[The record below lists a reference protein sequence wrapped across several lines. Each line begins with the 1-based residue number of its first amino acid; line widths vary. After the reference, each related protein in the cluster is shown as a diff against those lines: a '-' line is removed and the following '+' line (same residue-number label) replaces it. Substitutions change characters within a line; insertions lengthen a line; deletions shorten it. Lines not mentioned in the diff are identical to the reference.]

1 MPEGPEIHRAANRIA
16 KALVGKTLNQVEFH
30 YKTVEGLEH
39 YFLNKEVEYVK
50 ARSKGLLISVGDYV
64 MYSHNQLY
72 GRWTVNRAT
81 TKPKPTNRSLRVL
94 LGNDKNTARL
104 WSATDIEILE
114 PWELPGHP
122 YLAKLGPD
130 VADLEVRFDDVLAQV
145 SDKKFA
151 RRQLSGLLLDQG
163 FLAGVGNYLRS
174 EILFCAG
181 ISPYRKPG
189 SLTEDEL
196 EQLARSAIEITALAY
211 HEKGVTVPQELYK
224 TLRDN
229 GLSRYQARHYVFT
242 RNGLEC
248 HNCNSLIIH
257 TRLSSRRLDY
267 CPKCQI

>member
-16 KALVGKTLNQVEFH
+16 KALVGKRLDTVEFH

-39 YFLNKEVEYVK
+39 FFLGKEVQYVK
-50 ARSKGLLISVGDYV
+50 ARSKGLIISVGDYV

-81 TKPKPTNRSLRVL
+81 TKPRPTNRSLRVVF
-94 LGNDKNTARL
+94 GNDKNIARL

-114 PWELPGHP
+114 PWELSGHP

-130 VADLEVRFDDVLAQV
+130 VADIEIDYADVIAQV
-145 SDKKFA
+145 SNPKFA

-174 EILFCAG
+174 EILFDAG
-181 ISPYRKPG
+181 INPYRKVG
-189 SLTEDEL
+189 SLSKSEL
-196 EQLARSAIEITALAY
+196 NNLAKSAISITALAY
-211 HEKGVTVPQELYK
+211 HEKGVTVPQELYQ

-229 GLSRYQARHYVFT
+229 GLSRYQSRHYVFT
-242 RNGLEC
+242 RDGLEC
-248 HNCNSLIIH
+248 HKCQSLVIH
-257 TRLSSRRLDY
+257 TRLSNRRLDY
-267 CPKCQI
+267 CPKCQV

>member
-16 KALVGKTLNQVEFH
+16 KALVGKTLNQVEVH
-30 YKTVEGLEH
+30 YKTGDGFEH

-94 LGNDKNTARL
+94 LGNDKNIARL

-130 VADLEVRFDDVLAQV
+130 VADLEVKFDDVLAQV

-196 EQLARSAIEITALAY
+196 GQLAKSAIEITALAY

-242 RNGLEC
+242 RDGLEC

>member
-16 KALVGKTLNQVEFH
+16 KALVGKTLDKVEFH

-39 YFLNKEVEYVK
+39 YFLGKEVEYVK

-94 LGNDKNTARL
+94 FGNDKNIARL

-114 PWELPGHP
+114 PWELSGHP

-130 VADLEVRFDDVLAQV
+130 VADLEVKYDEVFAQV
-145 SDKKFA
+145 SNPKFA

-174 EILFCAG
+174 EILFAAG
-181 ISPYRKPG
+181 INPYRKTG
-189 SLTEDEL
+189 SLSADERH
-196 EQLARSAIEITALAY
+196 QLAKSAIEITALAY
-211 HEKGVTVPQELYK
+211 HEKGVTVPQELYQ

-242 RNGLEC
+242 RDGLEC
-248 HNCNSLIIH
+248 HNCQSLIIH
-257 TRLSSRRLDY
+257 TRLSGRRLDY
-267 CPKCQI
+267 CPKCQT

>member
-16 KALVGKTLNQVEFH
+16 KALVGKTLDKVEFH

-39 YFLNKEVEYVK
+39 YFLGKEVEYVK
-50 ARSKGLLISVGDYV
+50 ARSKGLLISVGEHV

-81 TKPKPTNRSLRVL
+81 TEPKPTNRSLRVL
-94 LGNDKNTARL
+94 FGNDKNIARL

-130 VADLEVRFDDVLAQV
+130 VADLEVDYDDVFAQV
-145 SDKKFA
+145 SNPKFA

-174 EILFCAG
+174 EILFAAG
-181 ISPYRKPG
+181 ISPYRKTG
-189 SLTEDEL
+189 SLSEHEHH
-196 EQLARSAIEITALAY
+196 QLAKSAIEITALAY

-242 RNGLEC
+242 RDGLEC
-248 HNCNSLIIH
+248 HNCNSLIVH
-257 TRLSSRRLDY
+257 TRLSGRRLDF